1 MEASPLEITTKRA
14 IETVCK
20 HNLFT
25 ADSPV
30 LIMVSG
36 GCDSTALCYVI
47 KQMLTTNNVHDIAAI
62 HVNHMIRGA
71 EADSDQQFVC
81 DLCDKLEIPLF
92 KAEVNVPKIAAE
104 TKKNVEA
111 VGRSERYSLAQTAL
125 ESLCEHANKPFSSG
139 RILTAHTLNDRA
151 ENFYMRSIVGTGPGG
166 FRSMNHKNG
175 NIVRPL
181 LDISRSQL
189 EECVKNACATG
200 IGYKNSTG
208 QMWRE
213 DVTNEDI
220 TNFRSFVR
228 HEIMPKA
235 KLRNPNHLTT
245 LKRTMDLIA
254 EEDDMMQELAKDLL
268 NKECMIFVQ
277 HKCAKLKPAFGEAK
291 KPIAKRAIYEL
302 LRILLPDEAR
312 IEERSIDS
320 IMKRFQND
328 KSVALSPDN
337 IQGNFIVSSNKNGVI
352 IQPATSYR
360 QKTKRI

>member
-14 IETVCK
+14 IDTVCK

-25 ADSPV
+25 ESSPV

-47 KQMLTTNNVHDIAAI
+47 KQMQTAGNVCDIAAI

-71 EADSDQQFVC
+71 EADSDQQFVR
-81 DLCDKLEIPLF
+81 DLCTKLEIPLF
-92 KAEVNVPKIAAE
+92 EAEVNVPKIAAE
-104 TKKNVEA
+104 TKKNIEA

-181 LDISRSQL
+181 LDISRKQL
-189 EECVKNACATG
+189 EECVKDACATG
-200 IGYKNSTG
+200 IGYKNITG
-208 QMWRE
+208 QMWHE

-220 TNFRSFVR
+220 TNFRSYVR

-235 KLRNPNHLTT
+235 QLRNPNHLLT

-254 EEDDMMQELAKDLL
+254 EEDDMMQELAKELL
-268 NKECMIFVQ
+268 NKECLFFPQ
-277 HKCAKLKPAFGEAK
+277 HKKAKLRPTFGTARR
-291 KPIAKRAIYEL
+291 PIAKRAIYEL
-302 LRILLPDEAR
+302 LRKLLPEEAR

-320 IMKRFQND
+320 IMKRFQD
-328 KSVALSPDN
+328 GRSIALSPDN

-352 IQPATSYR
+352 IQSATSYR